1 MGVLSNLTEEYF
13 GNKVRKEDVTFRYS
27 IDENFPPE
35 HVLTPDEE
43 SFLQEL
49 AKYKLFIDKSL
60 FFQIEDLQRHTELV
74 LSGETDT
81 ACRSEFPNPD
91 AINREIED
99 LEKMIKEL
107 SEKLE
112 REDLPEKNWS
122 VLEIWESQLK
132 ELKEAQGCANAGEK
146 STRLLGKYEHNSGY
160 VSKVILYVK
169 NIVAVAKKIPC
180 DTKFLMGQVLL
191 HEYFHSFYFHTGAG
205 TLNPFL
211 CAEEPMAEF
220 GSLIVLDSVSSS
232 RASIAQDAGKAQ
244 TYALDF
250 VRAKQKCKGRSAA
263 YGFGAYLFD
272 NHKKDFQTLI
282 ADYANVS
289 RLLIRLE
296 KTATEYKYLLYP
308 TYPRSRQIEYAAYNK
323 LKLFLNS
330 GKIAV
335 REDKPSVFAKEV
347 FKFLD
352 EKGLLDRLA
361 PYISVNPLHRAAIT
375 LKGYFNLISVFWDNS
390 FPLQERTIIRWFEDI
405 FFVIHG
411 QTFLLSRAWSVNPK
425 NSMALQI
432 DQLIKMMNYV
442 YPGQFDIHQT
452 GKDYILIEL

>member
-1 MGVLSNLTEEYF
+1 MGVLSDLTEEYF

-43 SFLQEL
+43 SFLQGL
-49 AKYKLFIDKSL
+49 AKYKLFLDKSL

-74 LSGETDT
+74 LSGRRIERDGFPSDPDEMGKEM
-81 ACRSEFPNPD
+81 SELY
-91 AINREIED
+91 A
-99 LEKMIKEL
+99 LIKEL
-107 SEKLE
+107 EEKLE
-112 REDLPEKNWS
+112 QSLLTEMDLS
-122 VLEIWESQLK
+122 LLDFLK
-132 ELKEAQGCANAGEK
+132 EQLEVLNDAIDNPVCYDNQGEY
-146 STRLLGKYEHNSGY
+146 LGRYFDNGGDSI
-160 VSKVILYVK
+160 VILYLDA
-169 NIVAVAKKIPC
+169 IEDCAKRISCEPKL
-180 DTKFLMGQVLL
+180 LMGQVLL

-205 TLNPFL
+205 TLNPIR

-232 RASIAQDAGKAQ
+232 GASIAQDAGKAL
-244 TYALDF
+244 TYTLDF
-250 VRAKQKCKGRSAA
+250 VRTKQACKGRSAA

-361 PYISVNPLHRAAIT
+361 PYISVNPFHRAAIT
-375 LKGYFNLISVFWDNS
+375 LKGYFNLNSVFWDNS